1 VKIESQ
7 ISNLCSMKHL
17 QLEKNERRLLEE
29 GASHFVNEVAVGG
42 TLTLTNQR
50 LVFHTNARAV
60 KQHELSIVLESI
72 ADVCFFK
79 TLFLNPNGLSLV
91 MSNGTNENFIVDD
104 KKHWCAKIKEQLA
117 VATA

>member
-1 VKIESQ
+1 
-7 ISNLCSMKHL
+7 MKHV

-29 GASHFVNEVAVGG
+29 GASHFVNEMAVGG

-50 LVFHTNARAV
+50 LVFLTNARAV
-60 KQHELSIVLESI
+60 KQHELSVPLESI

-91 MSNGTNENFIVDD
+91 LTNGLQENFIVDD
-104 KKHWCAKIKEQLA
+104 KKHWCTKIKEQLA
-117 VATA
+117 VTAS